1 MRKYIMH
8 VIDNSILVLCFL
20 FIVSTF
26 FKLISWTAL
35 NRTVYASATV
45 LIIVWIIGVT
55 LSLVFTRPLYQWILR
70 LRHLEGK

>member
-55 LSLVFTRPLYQWILR
+55 LSLVLTRPLYQWILR